1 MIGAALRGN
10 GTRCHVFPELYPC
23 VLVISISSIST
34 PTCRSETLGFSF
46 YFPQCLTHEK
56 QAWNSVAQES
66 WSRRCV
72 PTAGSLDK
80 LDMPIHTVGLGPS
93 SAHPSRALAQ
103 CGDGI
108 ARPASRP
115 PRGRRTWP
123 CRYGRR
129 CLVTG
134 TSRFRA
140 LCLAARNRKE
150 NTPAPHVPAGPGPST
165 ATAAEITDFP
175 VLEREPFP
183 FRTGCFLFLQVPCR
197 TVAPCV
203 QPVTGTRTRASERTE
218 GSRGLDSAAGKEQR
232 SARRRFLQVTTEK

>member
-1 MIGAALRGN
+1 MKNKHGIQSPKSPGRGAA
-10 GTRCHVFPELYPC
+10 
-23 VLVISISSIST
+23 
-34 PTCRSETLGFSF
+34 CR
-46 YFPQCLTHEK
+46 
-56 QAWNSVAQES
+56 
-66 WSRRCV
+66 R
-72 PTAGSLDK
+72 
-80 LDMPIHTVGLGPS
+80 LGPWTS
-93 SAHPSRALAQ
+93 WTCQSTRLALVPHPTSRALAQ
-103 CGDGI
+103 CGDGT
-108 ARPASRP
+108 ARSASRP

>member
-1 MIGAALRGN
+1 
-10 GTRCHVFPELYPC
+10 
-23 VLVISISSIST
+23 
-34 PTCRSETLGFSF
+34 
-46 YFPQCLTHEK
+46 
-56 QAWNSVAQES
+56 
-66 WSRRCV
+66 V

-108 ARPASRP
+108 AWPASRP

-129 CLVTG
+129 RLVSGEPAAFGSPPRRTEPQRKHTG
-134 TSRFRA
+134 TARPRRPWSVDGDGRRDHRFSGAGTGTFSFQDRVLPFFTGSVSHCCA
-140 LCLAARNRKE
+140 LR
-150 NTPAPHVPAGPGPST
+150 T
-165 ATAAEITDFP
+165 ACSGES
-175 VLEREPFP
+175 
-183 FRTGCFLFLQVPCR
+183 
-197 TVAPCV
+197 
-203 QPVTGTRTRASERTE
+203 GTRTRASERTE